1 MVLIIKL
8 HIYVHACTF
17 IISVSQVISKVE
29 RTSIGYFFFPAVRS
43 IFIVKNNIKNNTELS
58 FLQI

>member
-8 HIYVHACTF
+8 HIYTCTV

-29 RTSIGYFFFPAVRS
+29 RTSIGYFFSLLFDPFS
-43 IFIVKNNIKNNTELS
+43 LSKITLKITLNYYFYNIT
-58 FLQI
+58 

>member
-8 HIYVHACTF
+8 HIYTCTV

-29 RTSIGYFFFPAVRS
+29 RTSIGYFFPLLFDPFS
-43 IFIVKNNIKNNTELS
+43 LSKITLKITLNYYFYNIT
-58 FLQI
+58 